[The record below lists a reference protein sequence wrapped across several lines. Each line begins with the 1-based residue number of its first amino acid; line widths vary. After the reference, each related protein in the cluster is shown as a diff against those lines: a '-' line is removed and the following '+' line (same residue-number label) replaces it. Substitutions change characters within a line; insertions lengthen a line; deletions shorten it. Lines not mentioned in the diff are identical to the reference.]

1 MTANGGLGQ
10 WLEARCRDE
19 RLSLR
24 QAATK
29 TGLSH
34 ATIAGIRN
42 GNQPSPESI
51 KKLAEAFSGNGQE
64 RLALED
70 SLLVLAGYRIERPA
84 GQELSQPVCRLLD
97 KISQFSE
104 PQLQIMERFADFI
117 AETGQK

>member
-1 MTANGGLGQ
+1 MCANGGLGQ
-10 WLEARCRDE
+10 WLEARCREE

-34 ATIAGIRN
+34 ATIAGIKN
-42 GNQPSPESI
+42 GVQPSAETI

-70 SLLVLAGYRIERPA
+70 SLLVLAGYRIERPE
-84 GQELSQPVCRLLD
+84 GVELSQPVSRLLD
-97 KISQFSE
+97 KLAQFSE
-104 PQLQIMERFADFI
+104 PQLKIMERFADFI
-117 AETGQK
+117 AQMEQK

>member
-1 MTANGGLGQ
+1 MCKDGGLGQ

-19 RLSLR
+19 HLSLR

-42 GNQPSPESI
+42 GNQPSAESI
-51 KKLAEAFSGNGQE
+51 KKLAGAFSGNGQE
-64 RLALED
+64 LLALED
-70 SLLVLAGYRIERPA
+70 SLLVLAGYRIERPE

-117 AETGQK
+117 AETGEK